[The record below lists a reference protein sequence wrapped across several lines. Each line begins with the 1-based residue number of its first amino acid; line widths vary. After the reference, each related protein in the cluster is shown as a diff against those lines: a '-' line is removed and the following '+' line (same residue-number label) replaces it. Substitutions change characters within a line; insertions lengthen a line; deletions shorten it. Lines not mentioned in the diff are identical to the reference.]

1 MKQRLL
7 ILAALLAWLSP
18 GPVSAAEPEPS
29 ASPLVYAIIVGNND
43 GLGMLPQLSFA
54 DDDALRFYDLA
65 VSLAPKENV
74 ALLTELDVDTW
85 RRIQRGGGRPPP
97 FLPPTRARL
106 LEVVKLFK
114 QHIARARAARPERPV
129 HLYFFFSGHGER
141 GYFFLK
147 RKDGPLADAAFTGTD
162 LERSFSDSP
171 ATQNWLFIDACK
183 SQSLF
188 LAKGKAEDDE
198 LGPDFSSLIDRLDRA
213 VAHAP
218 VGVLTSTLSD
228 RPAGE
233 ARDIRGGYFSHVLI
247 SGLRGAAD
255 ADSDGVVRYGELA
268 AFVSFHTRRVAGQQ
282 PWFRPPMGKLDASVI
297 TVRGRRDLVEILP
310 GLAGH
315 LVVLDGEG
323 RRIIMEVHKTA
334 AQHTRLILAPGQY
347 RVVWLQGR
355 DRGLAARAT
364 LGAGETVQLALAD
377 FQSPVLLGPDHRPR
391 GGALPADG
399 LADAGR
405 SSLSGF
411 DPAMSGFDQPF
422 TTRVVD
428 ATATAYGAGLTM
440 ARPASTPAPRPRHN
454 LSVGYGY
461 MAPPVSPMDLGQGAS
476 LAYGYRLELPLQ
488 LGVRAMFAFSDHT
501 APGTALPFT
510 YYRVMVQAELGYVP
524 LTWRRLS
531 LMIGAYVGWQLS
543 LITQE
548 ALTRVSEEEQVAT
561 VLYGDAAGFRAGAA
575 LELRVRLHAGLWAA
589 VNGSFGLELVH
600 QAGDT
605 DRTQTLLFGRP
616 QVLGQVGYMF

>member
-1 MKQRLL
+1 VRRRLI
-7 ILAALLAWLSP
+7 ILAALLAWSAPRP
-18 GPVSAAEPEPS
+18 GHAALPGKAE
-29 ASPLVYAIIVGNND
+29 APLVYAIIVGNND

-114 QHIARARAARPERPV
+114 QHIAKARAARPDRPV

-147 RKDGPLADAAFTGTD
+147 RKDGPLAEAAFTGTD
-162 LERSFSDSP
+162 LERSFADSP

-198 LGPDFSSLIDRLDRA
+198 LGPDFGSLIERLDKA
-213 VAHAP
+213 VARAP

-282 PWFRPPMGKLDASVI
+282 PWFRPPMGKLNAPVI
-297 TVRGRRDLVEILP
+297 TVQGRRDLVEILP
-310 GLAGH
+310 GVAGH
-315 LVVLDGEG
+315 LVVLDGKD
-323 RRIIMEVHKTA
+323 RRIIMEVHRTA
-334 AQHTRLILAPGQY
+334 AQHTRLILSPGKY

-355 DRGLAARAT
+355 DRGLAALAN
-364 LGAGETVQLALAD
+364 LGRDDSVQLALAD
-377 FQSPVLLGPDHRPR
+377 FQSPVNLGPDNRPR
-391 GGALPADG
+391 GASPTSDG
-399 LADAGR
+399 LAHPGR
-405 SSLSGF
+405 SALSSF
-411 DPAMSGFDQPF
+411 DPRMSGFDQPF
-422 TTRVVD
+422 TARVVD
-428 ATATAYGAGLTM
+428 ATVAAYGAGLTM
-440 ARPASTPAPRPRHN
+440 ARPASAPSARPRHSI
-454 LSVGYGY
+454 SVGYGY
-461 MAPPVSPMDLGQGAS
+461 MPPPVSPMELGQGAS
-476 LAYGYRLELPLQ
+476 LAYGYRLDLPIQ
-488 LGVRAMFAFSDHT
+488 VGARAMFAFSDHT
-501 APGTALPFT
+501 SPSTGLPFT

-524 LTWRRLS
+524 LTWNRLS
-531 LMIGAYVGWQLS
+531 LVLSAYMGWQLS

-548 ALTRVSEEEQVAT
+548 ALARVGEEEQTAT
-561 VLYGDAAGFRAGAA
+561 VLYGDASGFRAGAA
-575 LELRVRLHAGLWAA
+575 LEVRVRILAGIWAA
-589 VNGSFGLELVH
+589 VSGSFGLELVH
-600 QAGDT
+600 QAGD
-605 DRTQTLLFGRP
+605 RERSETLLFGRP
-616 QVLGQVGYMF
+616 QVLGQMGYMF